1 MKVTIGVIAYRRP
14 DGSFLPARPIQKEV
28 SEEEGAR
35 IEAHKE
41 DLLAS
46 VFAKKYEEH
55 LRKKRREEERQRQ
68 WRLERAMLSGGIRE
82 IGGKKK

>member
-35 IEAHKE
+35 TEAHKE

-55 LRKKRREEERQRQ
+55 LRKKRRRNTFRTECSLWYR
-68 WRLERAMLSGGIRE
+68 
-82 IGGKKK
+82 